1 LGDERRRT
9 RRDADN
15 DRDPAMQVPLEIDNP
30 ASSKDLNEAVAIVQN
45 RLFQLWAPFALPKAK
60 PEM

>member
-1 LGDERRRT
+1 MLALIERPRLEDGPRHT
-9 RRDADN
+9 RWDADN

-45 RLFQLWAPFALPKAK
+45 RLFQLRVPP
-60 PEM
+60 